1 MAELDDVLSLA
12 WEGGRPQPAVGP
24 AVVGS
29 VVVGRG
35 ELDEGWLIGHAING
49 GVLMALG
56 TRAASEVLAGARHTD
71 PLTWGAHFLS
81 AAVAGPVE
89 VHVEPLRTGRSVS
102 TVSVR
107 VLQPGGA
114 GKGLLERVRLVG
126 TFGDLGRAD
135 PVRRAP
141 SPPSVPGPDECLPAR
156 RDAAHAERGTP
167 PVARSIVMLDRL
179 DVRVDP
185 ATAGFAVGRP
195 SRRGVIRA
203 WLRMADG
210 RKPDAAM
217 LPYAVDAL
225 MPVSFD
231 LGVPGWAPTLEL
243 TGQVLGRPA
252 PGWLLVELTTDTVVG
267 DLVVEDACVWDSTGR
282 LVARSRQLASVR
294 FPAEDAASGGGSDAG

>member
-1 MAELDDVLSLA
+1 MTELDDVLSLT
-12 WEGGRPQPAVGP
+12 WEGGVAGGRAGGP
-24 AVVGS
+24 AGDPSVGR
-29 VVVGRG
+29 VEVGRG
-35 ELDEGWLIGHAING
+35 ELGQGWLIGQAING
-49 GVLMALG
+49 GVLMALAA
-56 TRAASEVLAGARHTD
+56 RAASEVLGGAGHGD

-81 AAVAGPVE
+81 AAVTGPVE
-89 VHVEPLRTGRSVS
+89 VRVEPLRLGRTVS

-107 VLQPGGA
+107 VLQEDGSGDGPV
-114 GKGLLERVRLVG
+114 ERVRVVG
-126 TFGDLGRAD
+126 TFGDLARTE

-141 SPPSVPGPDECLPAR
+141 AAPTVPGPEECLPAR
-156 RDAAHAERGTP
+156 RDAS
-167 PVARSIVMLDRL
+167 PVARGIVMLDRL

-210 RKPDAAM
+210 REPDVVM

-231 LGVPGWAPTLEL
+231 LGVAGWAPTLEL
-243 TGQVLGRPA
+243 TGQVLGTPA

-294 FPAEDAASGGGSDAG
+294 FPEEGPAASGGGAGAG

>member
-1 MAELDDVLSLA
+1 MAELDDVLSLT
-12 WEGGRPQPAVGP
+12 WEGGAPAPAVGG
-24 AVVGS
+24 VVM
-29 VVVGRG
+29 GRG
-35 ELDEGWLIGHAING
+35 HLGEGWLIGHAING
-49 GVLMALG
+49 GVLMALA
-56 TRAASEVLAGARHTD
+56 TRAASSVLSGPGHAD
-71 PLTWGAHFLS
+71 PLTWGSHFLS
-81 AAVAGPVE
+81 AGVPGPVE
-89 VHVEPLRTGRSVS
+89 VHVEPLRLGRSMS
-102 TVSVR
+102 TASVR
-107 VLQPGGA
+107 VLQDDGSGPV
-114 GKGLLERVRLVG
+114 ERVRLIG
-126 TFGDLGRAD
+126 TFGDIARAE
-135 PVRRAP
+135 PVRRSPAAP
-141 SPPSVPGPDECLPAR
+141 EVPGPDECLPAR
-156 RDAAHAERGTP
+156 RDGS
-167 PVARSIVMLDRL
+167 PVARGIVMLDRL

-210 RKPDAAM
+210 REPDVAM

-243 TGQVLGRPA
+243 TGQVLGAPS

-294 FPAEDAASGGGSDAG
+294 FPAEGAAPSGEAAAAG

>member
-1 MAELDDVLSLA
+1 MTELDDALA
-12 WEGGRPQPAVGP
+12 LTWEGGDRPAPPAVG
-24 AVVGS
+24 A

-35 ELDEGWLIGHAING
+35 ALTEGWLIGHAVNG
-49 GVLMALG
+49 GLLMALAAH
-56 TRAASEVLAGARHTD
+56 AASEVLDGAGHAA
-71 PLTWGAHFLS
+71 PLTWGSHFLS
-81 AAVAGPVE
+81 AAVVGPVE
-89 VHVEPLRTGRSVS
+89 VHVEPLRLGRSVS

-107 VLQPGGA
+107 VLQDA
-114 GKGLLERVRLVG
+114 GSAAVERVRFVG
-126 TFGDLGRAD
+126 TFGDVGRTE

-141 SPPSVPGPDECLPAR
+141 APPSMPPPDECLPAR
-156 RDAAHAERGTP
+156 RDAS
-167 PVARSIVMLDRL
+167 PVAQGIVMLDRL

-195 SRRGVIRA
+195 TRRGVIRA

-210 RKPDAAM
+210 REPDVAM

-243 TGQVLGRPA
+243 TGQVLGTPSA
-252 PGWLLVELTTDTVVG
+252 GWLAVELTTDTVVG
-267 DLVVEDACVWDSTGR
+267 DLVVEDACVWDASGR

-294 FPAEDAASGGGSDAG
+294 FPSDDGAAENRPPAG